1 MMGKIDFER
10 VIEDALNFG
19 YCEDCPVREMDFE
32 FPISDCPACLH
43 PQDCYFA
50 DEIIQRFEL
59 DKEEEEEEK
68 EI

>member
-10 VIEDALNFG
+10 VIKDALDFG
-19 YCEDCPVREMDFE
+19 YCEDCPVREMDNE

-43 PQDCYFA
+43 PEDCWYA

-59 DKEEEEEEK
+59 DQEDEDEEA
-68 EI
+68 